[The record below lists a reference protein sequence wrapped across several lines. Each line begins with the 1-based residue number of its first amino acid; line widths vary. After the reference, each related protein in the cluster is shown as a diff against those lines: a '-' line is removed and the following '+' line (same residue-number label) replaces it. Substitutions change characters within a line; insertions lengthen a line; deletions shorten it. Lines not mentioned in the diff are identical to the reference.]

1 MREPASF
8 FLPPRNTYAFLQKF
22 LVVHREF
29 GIGNLRGVERM
40 MLILIGIRKYTA
52 ENTENFTKKL
62 AKNLQV
68 KILRIMFVL
77 ESNNP

>member
-1 MREPASF
+1 
-8 FLPPRNTYAFLQKF
+8 
-22 LVVHREF
+22 
-29 GIGNLRGVERM
+29 M